1 MNLGVR
7 LPIFYPT
14 GRAAAILAASAPLA
28 LLLAA
33 IAPAA
38 WIVAPAL
45 GGALL
50 VLVIADAILAGRLAD
65 LRLIAPSDAEIGEPL
80 RIAVLADLAGRRGG
94 SVPQAALALDPRLA
108 DGGRIA
114 FPLVFDPA
122 SAAWSGEAI
131 LTPTRR
137 GSAPVTRLWL
147 RWAGPLGLAWRQVAR
162 AEPHIVRVR
171 PNLAPARSPALQIL
185 LRDAQFGLIARRI
198 RGEGTQFEALAEYEP
213 GMDRRRIDWK
223 ASARHARLYAKEMEA
238 ERNNP
243 IVFAFDCG
251 QAMCEPVGGQG
262 EGIPRIDRAVSAAL
276 TTAFVALKAGD
287 RVALFGFAARV
298 LVATPFVTDTRAFHR
313 LHTAAAE
320 LDYRAEEANFTLA
333 LSSLAARLQRRSL
346 VILFAEFADPTGAEL
361 MVESVA
367 RLVERHRVLFVVL
380 RDAELEALGA
390 GEPDSVH
397 AIGVAVAADALS
409 RQRALVLTRLRR
421 LGVDIVEAR
430 HDEIGTRL
438 LDAYLAIKRSGGIG

>member
-1 MNLGVR
+1 MKF
-7 LPIFYPT
+7 PIFYPT
-14 GRAAAILAASAPLA
+14 SRAAAILAAAAPLA

-33 IAPAA
+33 IAPTA
-38 WIVAPAL
+38 WIAVPAL

-50 VLVIADAILAGRLAD
+50 MLVIADAFLAGRLVD
-65 LRLIAPSDAEIGEPL
+65 LRLIAPTDAEIGEPL

-94 SVPQAALALDPRLA
+94 TAPEAALALDSRLA
-108 DGGRIA
+108 QGGRIA
-114 FPLVFDPA
+114 FPLAFDPA
-122 SAAWSGEAI
+122 SGAWTGETL

-137 GSAPVTRLWL
+137 GTAPVSRLWL
-147 RWAGPLGLAWRQVAR
+147 RWAGPIGLAWRQLAR
-162 AEPHIVRVR
+162 TESHTVRVR

-251 QAMCEPVGGQG
+251 QAMCEPVDGL
-262 EGIPRIDRAVSAAL
+262 PRIDRAVSAAL

-313 LHTAAAE
+313 LHSAAAE
-320 LDYRAEEANFTLA
+320 LDYRPEEANFTLA

-346 VILFAEFADPTGAEL
+346 IVLFAEFADPTSAEL

-390 GEPDSVH
+390 AEPDSLQ
-397 AIGVAVAADALS
+397 AIGVAVAADALA

-430 HDEIGTRL
+430 HEEIGTRL
-438 LDAYLAIKRSGGIG
+438 LDAYLTIKRSGGIG

>member
-1 MNLGVR
+1 VNMGVNI
-7 LPIFYPT
+7 PVFYPT
-14 GRAAAILAASAPLA
+14 VRAAAILAASAPLA

-50 VLVIADAILAGRLAD
+50 VLVIADAVLAGRLVD
-65 LRLIAPSDAEIGEPL
+65 LRLIAPTDAEIGEPM
-80 RIAVLADLAGRRGG
+80 RIAVLADIAGRRSGN
-94 SVPQAALALDPRLA
+94 VPQVALALDSRLA
-108 DGGRIA
+108 EGGRIA
-114 FPLVFDPA
+114 FPLAYDA
-122 SAAWSGEAI
+122 GSGAWSGEAS
-131 LTPTRR
+131 LAPTRR
-137 GSAPVTRLWL
+137 GAAPVSRLWL
-147 RWAGPLGLAWRQVAR
+147 RWAGPLGLAWRQLAR
-162 AEPHIVRVR
+162 AEARIIRVR

-251 QAMCEPVGGQG
+251 QAMCEPV
-262 EGIPRIDRAVSAAL
+262 EGLPRIDRAVSAAL

-313 LHTAAAE
+313 LHAAAAE

-346 VILFAEFADPTGAEL
+346 VVLFAEFADPTSAEL

-390 GEPDSVH
+390 GEPDSVQ
-397 AIGVAVAADALS
+397 AIGIAVAADALA

-438 LDAYLAIKRSGGIG
+438 LDAYLTIKRSGGIG

>member
-1 MNLGVR
+1 MT
-7 LPIFYPT
+7 FTPT
-14 GRAAAILAASAPLA
+14 IRATLLLVAIAPLA

-33 IAPAA
+33 AAEAA
-38 WIVAPAL
+38 WVLAPLLGLIVLAL
-45 GGALL
+45 
-50 VLVIADAILAGRLAD
+50 VVADAALAGRVVD
-65 LRLIAPSDAEIGEPL
+65 VRLIAPGDAEIGEPL
-80 RIAVLADLAGRRGG
+80 ALTVLADFANKRGTG
-94 SVPQAALALDPRLA
+94 APEAALALDSRLSP
-108 DGGRIA
+108 GGRSA
-114 FPLVFDPA
+114 FPLAFDPA
-122 SAAWSGEAI
+122 SASWSGAAELI
-131 LTPTRR
+131 PNRR
-137 GSAPVTRLWL
+137 GAASVTALWL
-147 RWAGPLGLAWRQVAR
+147 RWPGPLGLAWRQR
-162 AEPHIVRVR
+162 SETIDRTVRIR
-171 PNLAPARSPALQIL
+171 PNLAPARSPALQIM

-198 RGEGTQFEALAEYEP
+198 RGEGSQFEALAEYEP

-223 ASARHARLYAKEMEA
+223 SSARHVRLLAKEMEA
-238 ERNNP
+238 ERNLP

-251 QAMCEPVGGQG
+251 QAMCEPVDGL
-262 EGIPRIDRAVSAAL
+262 PRIDRAVSASL

-313 LHTAAAE
+313 LHAAAAE

-346 VILFAEFADPTGAEL
+346 VILFAEFADPTSAEL

-390 GEPDSVH
+390 GEPDSVQ
-397 AIGVAVAADALS
+397 AIGVAVAADALA
-409 RQRALVLTRLRR
+409 RQRTLVLTRLRR

>member
-14 GRAAAILAASAPLA
+14 GRTAAILAASAPLA

-50 VLVIADAILAGRLAD
+50 LLVIADAVLAGRLAD

-80 RIAVLADLAGRRGG
+80 RIAVLADLAGRRSGTA
-94 SVPQAALALDPRLA
+94 PEAALALDPRLA
-108 DGGRIA
+108 GGGRIA
-114 FPLVFDPA
+114 FPLAFDPA
-122 SAAWSGEAI
+122 SGAWSGESS
-131 LTPTRR
+131 LTPNRR
-137 GSAPVTRLWL
+137 GAAPITKLWL
-147 RWAGPLGLAWRQVAR
+147 RWAGPLGLAWRQVTR
-162 AEPHIVRVR
+162 AQSHTVRVR

-198 RGEGTQFEALAEYEP
+198 RGEGTQFEALADYQP

-313 LHTAAAE
+313 LHAAAAE

-346 VILFAEFADPTGAEL
+346 VILFAEFADPTSAEL

-390 GEPDSVH
+390 GEPDSVQ
-397 AIGVAVAADALS
+397 AIGVAVAADALA
-409 RQRALVLTRLRR
+409 RQRTLVLTRLRR

>member
-1 MNLGVR
+1 MSIGAR

-14 GRAAAILAASAPLA
+14 GRTAAILAVSAPLA

-50 VLVIADAILAGRLAD
+50 MLVIADAVLAGRLVD
-65 LRLIAPSDAEIGEPL
+65 LRLIAPNDAEIGQPL
-80 RIAVLADLAGRRGG
+80 RVAVLADLAGRRGG

-108 DGGRIA
+108 EGGRVA
-114 FPLVFDPA
+114 FSLAFDPA
-122 SAAWSGEAI
+122 STAWSGHTI
-131 LTPTRR
+131 LTPSRR

-147 RWAGPLGLAWRQVAR
+147 RWAGPLGLAWRQMSRV
-162 AEPHIVRVR
+162 ESHMVRVR
-171 PNLAPARSPALQIL
+171 PNLAPARSQALQIL

-251 QAMCEPVGGQG
+251 QAMCEPV
-262 EGIPRIDRAVSAAL
+262 EGLPRIDRAVTAAL

-313 LHTAAAE
+313 LHAAAAE

-333 LSSLAARLQRRSL
+333 LSSLAVRLQRRSL
-346 VILFAEFADPTGAEL
+346 VILFTEFADPIGAEL

-390 GEPDSVH
+390 GEPGSVH

-409 RQRALVLTRLRR
+409 RQRALVLARLRR

>member
-1 MNLGVR
+1 MR
-7 LPIFYPT
+7 IPIFYPT
-14 GRAAAILAASAPLA
+14 GRAAAILAGSAPLA

-38 WIVAPAL
+38 WVIAPAL

-50 VLVIADAILAGRLAD
+50 VLVVADAWLAGRLVD
-65 LRLIAPSDAEIGEPL
+65 LRLIAPADAEIGEPL
-80 RIAVLADLAGRRGG
+80 RLAVLADLAGRRGG
-94 SVPQAALALDPRLA
+94 AVPQAALALDPRLA
-108 DGGRIA
+108 EGGRIT
-114 FPLVFDPA
+114 FPLAFDEA
-122 SAAWSGEAI
+122 SGAWQGEAS
-131 LTPTRR
+131 LTPARR
-137 GSAPVTRLWL
+137 GAASVKKLWL
-147 RWAGPLGLAWRQVAR
+147 RWAGPLGLAWRQVTRPQSAV
-162 AEPHIVRVR
+162 VRVR

-251 QAMCEPVGGQG
+251 QAMCEPV
-262 EGIPRIDRAVSAAL
+262 EGLPRIDRAVSAAL

-298 LVATPFVTDTRAFHR
+298 LVATPFIVDTRQFHR
-313 LHTAAAE
+313 LHAAAAE
-320 LDYRAEEANFTLA
+320 LDYRPEEANFTLA
-333 LSSLAARLQRRSL
+333 LSTLAARLQRRSL
-346 VILFAEFADPTGAEL
+346 VVLFAEFTDPTGAEL
-361 MVESVA
+361 MIESVA

-390 GEPDSVH
+390 GEPDSVQ
-397 AIGVAVAADALS
+397 AIGVAVAADALA

-430 HDEIGTRL
+430 HEEIGTRL
-438 LDAYLAIKRSGGIG
+438 LDAYLTIKRSGGIG